1 MPGANLLKKRFING
15 LNNIINPMLTHFYI
29 VVYLMVMIHFLNQ
42 IKIVSLQ
49 KKSKPDEHYP
59 C

>member
-1 MPGANLLKKRFING
+1 MIG
-15 LNNIINPMLTHFYI
+15 LNNILNPMLTHFYI